1 MKIRY
6 SNNLKELRK
15 KIDKYKSKSTD
26 DIKKLLSVRKKMQKK
41 ETMKSKISPISKLKD
56 WKYKGGKIY
65 HKSNQFFSVEGVTVK
80 NAQREVAKW
89 DQLIFNQ
96 PHGGVLAF
104 LVRETKKNGIE
115 FYVSNDTKLLTKL
128 KADGLYISA
137 YNRNLLLNIYS
148 KKGFK
153 IIGSAHNQ
161 REIDL
166 KIKQGCEAIIYSRLF
181 RTNYPYKKGH
191 LGMQKFNI
199 ISLRSRKEIIPLGG
213 INEKNLCKMKSVM
226 SSSFACLSAIKKK
239 PAKIINRLF

>member
-1 MKIRY
+1 MLVLKKNYYLFVDNTREFNLNLIKIRNKFNIIY
-6 SNNLKELRK
+6 RNPTTKENIENLINFRK
-15 KIDKYKSKSTD
+15 KC
-26 DIKKLLSVRKKMQKK
+26 
-41 ETMKSKISPISKLKD
+41 
-56 WKYKGGKIY
+56 
-65 HKSNQFFSVEGVTVK
+65 
-80 NAQREVAKW
+80 
-89 DQLIFNQ
+89 
-96 PHGGVLAF
+96 
-104 LVRETKKNGIE
+104 KKNGVV

-166 KIKQGCEAIIYSRLF
+166 KIKQGCGAIIYSRLF
-181 RTNYPYKKGH
+181 RTKYPYKKGY
-191 LGMQKFNI
+191 LGIQKFNI
-199 ISLRSRKEIIPLGG
+199 ISLRSRKELIPLGG
-213 INEKNLCKMKSVM
+213 INEKNLCKMKSVK

>member
-1 MKIRY
+1 MLVLKKNYYLFVDNTREFNLNLIKIRNKFNIIY
-6 SNNLKELRK
+6 RNPTTKENIENLINFRK
-15 KIDKYKSKSTD
+15 KC
-26 DIKKLLSVRKKMQKK
+26 
-41 ETMKSKISPISKLKD
+41 
-56 WKYKGGKIY
+56 
-65 HKSNQFFSVEGVTVK
+65 
-80 NAQREVAKW
+80 
-89 DQLIFNQ
+89 
-96 PHGGVLAF
+96 
-104 LVRETKKNGIE
+104 KKNGVV

-181 RTNYPYKKGH
+181 RTKYPYKKGY
-191 LGMQKFNI
+191 LGIQKFNI
-199 ISLRSRKEIIPLGG
+199 ISLRSRKELIPLGG
-213 INEKNLCKMKSVM
+213 INEKNLCKMKSVK

>member
-1 MKIRY
+1 MLVLKKNYYLFVDNTREFNLNLIKIRNKFNIIY
-6 SNNLKELRK
+6 RNPTTKENIENLINFRK
-15 KIDKYKSKSTD
+15 KC
-26 DIKKLLSVRKKMQKK
+26 
-41 ETMKSKISPISKLKD
+41 
-56 WKYKGGKIY
+56 
-65 HKSNQFFSVEGVTVK
+65 
-80 NAQREVAKW
+80 
-89 DQLIFNQ
+89 
-96 PHGGVLAF
+96 
-104 LVRETKKNGIE
+104 KKNGVE

-199 ISLRSRKEIIPLGG
+199 ISLRSRKELIPLGG
-213 INEKNLCKMKSVM
+213 INEKNLCKMKSVK